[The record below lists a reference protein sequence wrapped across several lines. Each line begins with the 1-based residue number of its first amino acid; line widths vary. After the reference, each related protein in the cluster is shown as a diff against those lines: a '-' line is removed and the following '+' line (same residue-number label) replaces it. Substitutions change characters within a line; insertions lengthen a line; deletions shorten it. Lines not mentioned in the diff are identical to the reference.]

1 LDEKLMP
8 MKLLF
13 KNVTITDK
21 GGPHHGKTTDILVE
35 NGVLSKV
42 GDALKA
48 EGAEVVDAKG
58 WHVAV
63 GFMDLCASFCDPG
76 LEHKETLETG
86 AQAALQGGY
95 THVLVMP
102 STQPVVSGKT
112 QVEYIVNRGK
122 SLPVNIMVCGSL
134 SSKMDGENLSE
145 MYDMQ
150 QAGAVAFYDHNH
162 YVRAGLM
169 SRALLYAKNFGGRI
183 FSLPF
188 DASLAPGGLMH
199 EGVAATTMG
208 LKGIPEISEE
218 IVVMRDLALA
228 EYNNAPVHFAAISS
242 PRSLELI
249 REARKKNIQVTAQI
263 PAYQFSF
270 TDEDLT
276 GFDTHLKVIPP
287 FRTATVHEQLVEGL
301 KDNTITALA
310 SFHHPED
317 PESKTVEF
325 DHAENGMIGLET
337 AFASAWTALQG
348 KVDLD
353 VLVEKFTNGPRRVL
367 GFPEVHISEGIGADL
382 TFFDPQSEFT
392 FTTKHIA
399 SRSKNSPFIGKTL
412 KGQIKGVVTKGHWSA
427 L

>member
-1 LDEKLMP
+1 
-8 MKLLF
+8 MKFLF
-13 KNVTITDK
+13 KQVTITDK
-21 GGPHHGKTTDILVE
+21 NGPHHGKTTDLLVE
-35 NGVLSKV
+35 NGVLTKL
-42 GDALKA
+42 GDGLKA
-48 EGAEVVDAKG
+48 DGAEVIEAKG
-58 WHVAV
+58 MHVSV

-76 LEHKETLETG
+76 LEHKETLESG
-86 AQAALQGGY
+86 AQAAIRGGF

-122 SLPVNIMVCGSL
+122 SLPVNVMVCGSL
-134 SSKMDGENLSE
+134 SSKMDGENISE

-150 QAGAVAFYDHNH
+150 QAGAVAFYDHNR

-228 EYNNAPVHFAAISS
+228 EYNDAPVHFAAVST

-249 REARKKNIQVTAQI
+249 REARKKNIHVTAQI

-287 FRTATVHEQLVEGL
+287 FRSADIHAQLIEGV
-301 KDNTITALA
+301 KDNTITAFA

-325 DHAENGMIGLET
+325 DHAENGIIGLET

-348 KVDLD
+348 KVELD
-353 VLVEKFTNGPRRVL
+353 VVVEKFTNGPRRVL
-367 GFPEVHISEGIGADL
+367 GFPEVHIAEGVPADL
-382 TFFDPQSEFT
+382 TFFDPQAEFT
-392 FTTKHIA
+392 FTAKHIA
-399 SRSKNSPFIGKTL
+399 SRSKNSPFVGKNL
-412 KGQIKGVVTKGHWSA
+412 KGQMKGVMTKGAWNSIG
-427 L
+427 